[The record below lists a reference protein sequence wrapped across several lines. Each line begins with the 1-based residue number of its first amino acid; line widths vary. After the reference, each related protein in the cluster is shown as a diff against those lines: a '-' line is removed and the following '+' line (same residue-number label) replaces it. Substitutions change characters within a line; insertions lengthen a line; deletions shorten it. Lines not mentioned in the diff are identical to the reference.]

1 MDEAALRLVKNS
13 KKQRN
18 VMMNVFI
25 QEFPKQLKTALEIG
39 RSAELTEYKKALHNI
54 VVLGLGG
61 SGIGGNFV
69 AEFVQKNCPIPM
81 ISCKGYTL
89 PQFVNEHSLVIASS
103 FSGNTE
109 ETLIM
114 FEAAVER
121 GAKIV
126 CISSGGKIIER
137 AKALN
142 IDYIQ
147 VPAVQQPPRTC
158 LGYSLVQQL
167 FVLQFFGLA
176 PKTLIDNVERSI
188 GLIEEHQERIKTI
201 AKQYT
206 RQLVGKFPMIYTT
219 ERMGAVALRFR
230 QQLNENVKILA
241 SHHIVPEMNHN
252 ELVGWTPQ
260 EGDQAVII
268 FQSKDD
274 HPRNLKR
281 LEINKE
287 IIGGVTDTILEIDC
301 IGDSLVEQSLY
312 AIHLGDW
319 ISYEWAIARGVDA
332 VEVNVIDRL
341 KGALAAAAL

>member
-1 MDEAALRLVKNS
+1 
-13 KKQRN
+13 
-18 VMMNVFI
+18 MMNVFI

-39 RSAELTEYKKALHNI
+39 RSAKLTAHNKPLYNI

-61 SGIGGNFV
+61 SGIGGDFV
-69 AEFVQKNCPIPM
+69 AEFVRETCPVPM
-81 ISCKGYTL
+81 LSCKGYTL

-114 FEAAVER
+114 FEAAVKR
-121 GAKIV
+121 GAKVV

-137 AKALN
+137 AKVLELN
-142 IDYIQ
+142 YIQ

-167 FVLQFFGLA
+167 FVLQFFGFA
-176 PKTLIDNVERSI
+176 PKSCLADVERSI
-188 GLIEEHQERIKTI
+188 GLLEAHQARIQTL

-206 RQLVGKFPMIYTT
+206 RQLQGKFPIIYTT

-230 QQLNENVKILA
+230 QQLNENVKVLA
-241 SHHIVPEMNHN
+241 SHHLVPEMNHN

-260 EGDQAVII
+260 EGAQAVVI
-268 FQSKDD
+268 FQTKDD

-287 IIGGVTDTILEIDC
+287 IIGQVTDVILEVDC
-301 IGDSLVEQSLY
+301 IGDSLIEQVLY
-312 AIHLGDW
+312 AVHLGDW
-319 ISYEWAIARGVDA
+319 ISYEWAVLRGVDPI
-332 VEVNVIDRL
+332 EVDVIDRL
-341 KGALAAAAL
+341 KGALAAATLQE

>member
-1 MDEAALRLVKNS
+1 
-13 KKQRN
+13 
-18 VMMNVFI
+18 MMNVFI

-39 RSAELTEYKKALHNI
+39 RSAELTEHNKPFHNI
-54 VVLGLGG
+54 VVLGVGG
-61 SGIGGNFV
+61 SGIGGDFV
-69 AEFVQKNCPIPM
+69 AEFIRETCPVPM
-81 ISCKGYTL
+81 LSCKGYTL
-89 PQFVNEHSLVIASS
+89 PQYINEHSLVIASS

-109 ETLIM
+109 ETLIL
-114 FEAAVER
+114 FEAAMER
-121 GAKIV
+121 GAKVV

-147 VPAVQQPPRTC
+147 VPAVKQPPRTC

-167 FVLQFFGLA
+167 FVLQFFGFA
-176 PKTLIDNVERSI
+176 PKSCIDNVERSI
-188 GLIEEHQERIKTI
+188 GLLKEHQERIQAL

-206 RQLVGKFPMIYTT
+206 RQLKGKFPMIYAT

-241 SHHIVPEMNHN
+241 SHHTIPEMNHN

-260 EGDQAVII
+260 EGDQSVII

-281 LEINKE
+281 LEINKD
-287 IIGGVTDTILEIDC
+287 IIQAVTPTIVTVDC
-301 IGDSLVEQSLY
+301 IGDSLIEQAMY
-312 AIHLGDW
+312 AVHLGDW
-319 ISYEWAIARGVDA
+319 MSYEWAIARGVDSI
-332 VEVNVIDRL
+332 EVNVIDRL
-341 KGALAAAAL
+341 KGALAAATLQE

>member
-1 MDEAALRLVKNS
+1 
-13 KKQRN
+13 
-18 VMMNVFI
+18 MNVFI

-39 RSAELTEYKKALHNI
+39 RSAELTTYNKPLHNI
-54 VVLGLGG
+54 VIAGLGG

-69 AEFVQKNCPIPM
+69 AEFVRETCPVPM
-81 ISCKGYTL
+81 FSCKGYTL
-89 PQFVNEHSLVIASS
+89 PKFINEHTLVIASS

-114 FEAAVER
+114 FEEAVER
-121 GAKIV
+121 GAKVV

-142 IDYIQ
+142 VDYIQ
-147 VPAVQQPPRTC
+147 VPAVKQPPRTC

-167 FVLQFFGLA
+167 FILQFFGLA
-176 PKTLIDNVERSI
+176 PKEHLTELERTI
-188 GLIEEHQERIKTI
+188 GLLEEHQTRIQTL

-206 RQLVGKFPMIYTT
+206 RQLQGKFPVIYAT

-241 SHHIVPEMNHN
+241 SHHIIPEMNHN

-260 EGDQAVII
+260 EGEQGVII
-268 FQSKDD
+268 FHSKDD

-287 IIGGVTDTILEIDC
+287 IIGGVASTIVDIDC
-301 IGDSLVEQSLY
+301 LGDSLIEQAMY
-312 AIHLGDW
+312 AVHLGDW
-319 ISYEWAIARGVDA
+319 MSYEWATARGVDA
-332 VEVNVIDRL
+332 IEVNVIDHL
-341 KGALAAAAL
+341 KGALAAAALQE